1 MKRKVFFNIIPGED
15 TCCILLYGDI
25 GDNYAAVTSSQIVRE
40 LLAAEAT
47 YKNIDVRINSIGGEV
62 YTGIAIFNALRASKA
77 NITIYVDGVAASM
90 ASVIA
95 LCGKPV
101 YMSRYARLMLHGVSG
116 GCYGNTADF
125 EEALKEM
132 KGLEDTLC
140 DMYAEKLGLD
150 KANIKSTYFDG
161 ADHWL
166 TAEEAQELDFIDGI
180 YDDVDAIPQNST
192 PEQIYAIFN
201 NRLKEPK
208 NNLDMNLDE
217 LKKRPQF
224 KDCATDAD
232 VLARVEQLEKQAG
245 KASNLETERAA
256 LQAKLDTFEKA
267 AKEKA
272 ATARKVLLDAAEKD
286 GRINAETRP
295 IYENLLKEHPEDGK
309 KALAVLPTKK
319 FVKDTLKADD
329 VKDSPW
335 EKRQREIQNK
345 YHAKS

>member
-1 MKRKVFFNIIPGED
+1 M
-15 TCCILLYGDI
+15 
-25 GDNYAAVTSSQIVRE
+25 
-40 LLAAEAT
+40 
-47 YKNIDVRINSIGGEV
+47 
-62 YTGIAIFNALRASKA
+62 
-77 NITIYVDGVAASM
+77 
-90 ASVIA
+90 
-95 LCGKPV
+95 
-101 YMSRYARLMLHGVSG
+101 
-116 GCYGNTADF
+116 
-125 EEALKEM
+125 
-132 KGLEDTLC
+132 
-140 DMYAEKLGLD
+140 
-150 KANIKSTYFDG
+150 
-161 ADHWL
+161 
-166 TAEEAQELDFIDGI
+166 
-180 YDDVDAIPQNST
+180 
-192 PEQIYAIFN
+192 
-201 NRLKEPK
+201 
-208 NNLDMNLDE
+208 
-217 LKKRPQF
+217 
-224 KDCATDAD
+224 
-232 VLARVEQLEKQAG
+232 EKQAG

>member
-1 MKRKVFFNIIPGED
+1 MKRKAFFNIIPGED

-25 GDNYAAVTSSQIVRE
+25 GDNYAAVTSGQVVRE

-140 DMYAEKLGLD
+140 EMYAEKLGQD
-150 KANIKSTYFDG
+150 KANIKSTYFD
-161 ADHWL
+161 
-166 TAEEAQELDFIDGI
+166 
-180 YDDVDAIPQNST
+180 VCN
-192 PEQIYAIFN
+192 
-201 NRLKEPK
+201 
-208 NNLDMNLDE
+208 
-217 LKKRPQF
+217 
-224 KDCATDAD
+224 
-232 VLARVEQLEKQAG
+232 
-245 KASNLETERAA
+245 
-256 LQAKLDTFEKA
+256 
-267 AKEKA
+267 
-272 ATARKVLLDAAEKD
+272 
-286 GRINAETRP
+286 
-295 IYENLLKEHPEDGK
+295 
-309 KALAVLPTKK
+309 
-319 FVKDTLKADD
+319 
-329 VKDSPW
+329 
-335 EKRQREIQNK
+335 IQ
-345 YHAKS
+345 